1 MTDFSIWSDIDYDCD
16 DNHCDNEYVCKE
28 PCIGRGA
35 TDNIYHEETC
45 NKYHNGIRAGMFEV
59 VRKLLQDNVI
69 SLKVALSCINF
80 NTEEQAELTDLYFKG
95 VYDYGG
101 NCKRKNDCCNSNNNN
116 NSDFHFKEGY
126 EYGIIDALF
135 TLYDKNIIN
144 DEQARQYSS

>member
-1 MTDFSIWSDIDYDCD
+1 M
-16 DNHCDNEYVCKE
+16 V
-28 PCIGRGA
+28 RGS
-35 TDNIYHEETC
+35 TDNIYHEEAC
-45 NKYHNGIRAGMFEV
+45 NIYHNGIRAGMFEV

-101 NCKRKNDCCNSNNNN
+101 NCKRKNYCCNSDNDSESNNNIN
-116 NSDFHFKEGY
+116 FKEGY

-144 DEQARQYSS
+144 DEQARQYSA